1 MKGQALIDR
10 ASKPGEMSHLINI
23 MTEWRGVEYAEKMV
37 ISAFL
42 SVKDTVTT
50 NGVVFESPEE
60 ECRLYLTA
68 TQVMLNRML
77 GVRGKREIQ

>member
-1 MKGQALIDR
+1 MKGLSLIER
-10 ASKPGEMSHLINI
+10 ASKPGEMSQLLNM
-23 MTEWRGVEYAEKMV
+23 MTEWRGVEYAEGML
-37 ISAFL
+37 INAFL
-42 SVKDTVTT
+42 SVKETVST

-77 GVRGKREIQ
+77 GVRG